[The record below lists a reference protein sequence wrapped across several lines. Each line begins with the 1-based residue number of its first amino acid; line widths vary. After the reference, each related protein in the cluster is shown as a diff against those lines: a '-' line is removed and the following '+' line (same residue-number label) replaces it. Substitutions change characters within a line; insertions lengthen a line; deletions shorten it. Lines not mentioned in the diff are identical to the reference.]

1 MRYQQIKRLADEHA
15 VAVLCEML
23 AVSRS
28 GYYDW
33 RERGPSRRQAEDAQ
47 LVGELQDAFAQS
59 RQTYG
64 RPRLAYCLRQ
74 RGHRLSERRVGRLM
88 RASGLR
94 ARSRRRPRESIP
106 RREPSGPPSRSTRRC
121 SYTAR
126 RRFG

>member
-23 AVSRS
+23 AVSPS

-33 RERGPSRRQAEDAQ
+33 RDRGPSRRQEEDAQ
-47 LVGELQDAFAQS
+47 LVGELKQAFAQS

-88 RASGLR
+88 RETGLC
-94 ARSRRRPRESIP
+94 ARP
-106 RREPSGPPSRSTRRC
+106 
-121 SYTAR
+121 R
-126 RRFG
+126 RRFKPQTTQSRHEGPIAPN